1 MSKHHLFIV
10 LVIIISALFAVLF
23 ALFQHYELCA
33 PINTE
38 IFGNYGDFIS
48 GGLSVVSIYLLV
60 ATLKQQRNDSKE
72 QQEFI
77 GKQIQNTQHQ
87 IKSAEENNFNS
98 VFFGLLRHL
107 QKEIEDLN
115 TIGNG
120 GQYTNKDYFETLRR
134 NLQEQFQPQDRYD
147 KNVSQAICDYIKLY
161 VQNPRLASYFRL
173 LYRICELTDKA
184 QIEDNKKKEYV
195 KILRAQLT
203 GSELLLLRYS
213 AQTSEGE
220 NFKYY
225 INKYNLLKH
234 LPMFELLEFKQWW
247 GQMDEYQRYQV
258 SIFVDN
264 LKYYIKETVRS
275 SKVPSDRVA
284 LEGWNLSI
292 TLDNTQKLTI
302 RLNPQRQPNNKLFST
317 LSPEDIQR
325 LLQCMLSEILS
336 FSNFEHFRKRSTLKI
351 ERTSQP
357 SKNSIECYV
366 ESSDKELSL
375 ATCFPPPKISNSPV

>member
-1 MSKHHLFIV
+1 MSKHHIFIV
-10 LVIIISALFAVLF
+10 SVIVISALFAVLF
-23 ALFQHYELCA
+23 ALFQHYELCT

-60 ATLKQQRNDSKE
+60 ETLKQQRNDSQE
-72 QQEFI
+72 QQKFI
-77 GKQIQNTQHQ
+77 SKQIKNTQDQ
-87 IKSAEENNFNS
+87 IKSTEENNFNS

-134 NLQEQFQPQDRYD
+134 ELQEQFLHQDKYN
-147 KNVSQAICDYIKLY
+147 KNVSQAICDYINLY
-161 VQNPRLASYFRL
+161 VKNPRLASYFRL

-213 AQTSEGE
+213 AQTCEGE

-247 GQMDEYQRYQV
+247 GE
-258 SIFVDN
+258 
-264 LKYYIKETVRS
+264 
-275 SKVPSDRVA
+275 
-284 LEGWNLSI
+284 
-292 TLDNTQKLTI
+292 
-302 RLNPQRQPNNKLFST
+302 
-317 LSPEDIQR
+317 
-325 LLQCMLSEILS
+325 
-336 FSNFEHFRKRSTLKI
+336 
-351 ERTSQP
+351 
-357 SKNSIECYV
+357 
-366 ESSDKELSL
+366 
-375 ATCFPPPKISNSPV
+375 

>member
-1 MSKHHLFIV
+1 M
-10 LVIIISALFAVLF
+10 
-23 ALFQHYELCA
+23 C
-33 PINTE
+33 
-38 IFGNYGDFIS
+38 
-48 GGLSVVSIYLLV
+48 
-60 ATLKQQRNDSKE
+60 
-72 QQEFI
+72 
-77 GKQIQNTQHQ
+77 
-87 IKSAEENNFNS
+87 
-98 VFFGLLRHL
+98 FFGLLRHL

-134 NLQEQFQPQDRYD
+134 ELQEQFRHQDKYD

-161 VQNPRLASYFRL
+161 VKNPRLASYFRL

-213 AQTSEGE
+213 AQTCEGV

-247 GQMDEYQRYQV
+247 GEMDEYQRYQV
-258 SIFVDN
+258 SIFADN
-264 LKYYIKETVRS
+264 LKYCIKETVCSR
-275 SKVPSDRVA
+275 KVPKDRVP
-284 LEGWNLSI
+284 LEGWSLRI
-292 TLDNTQKLTI
+292 ILDNPQKLTVH
-302 RLNPQRQPNNKLFST
+302 LNSQRKSKDKMFST

-325 LLQCMLSEILS
+325 LLQCILSEILS
-336 FSNFEHFRKRSTLKI
+336 FSNFEYFRKRRTLTI
-351 ERTSQP
+351 ERTGQP
-357 SKNSIECYV
+357 SQESIGCYV

-375 ATCFPPPKISNSPV
+375 ATCFQSPKTSNSPV